1 MYQHNDMSSPHSASN
16 KSQKS
21 LLIWTLVAV
30 VALIA
35 VFIGIDSASKQGS
48 SGNPQ
53 PQNNLLGAVREDD
66 HVKGGNFSSPV
77 TIIEYSDFQCPA
89 CAAYYPITKKIL
101 ETNGAKVQFV
111 YRYFPLQSL
120 HPNALNAAQAG
131 EAAGKQN
138 KFWEM
143 HDLLFER
150 QKEWSDEKNVR
161 DIFARYAR
169 ELGLNVENFIA
180 DFANSASK
188 DRIERDYQNGVQAG
202 VEGTPTFFVNGA
214 KIDNPRSYDE
224 FQKLIDAVVAKK
236 P

>member
-1 MYQHNDMSSPHSASN
+1 MSSSHTVN
-16 KSQKS
+16 HNSQKS
-21 LLIWTLVAV
+21 LLIWTIVAV

-35 VFIGIDSASKQGS
+35 VFVGIDSASKQRAPN
-48 SGNPQ
+48 NPSD
-53 PQNNLLGAVREDD
+53 QNNSIDGVKEDD

-89 CAAYYPITKKIL
+89 CAAYYPITKKIF

-111 YRYFPLQSL
+111 YRYFPLESI
-120 HPNALNAAQAG
+120 HANALPASQAA

-150 QKEWSDEKNVR
+150 QKEWSNEKSPR
-161 DIFARYAR
+161 DIFARYAG
-169 ELGLNVENFIA
+169 ELRLNTGNFIA
-180 DFANSASK
+180 DFENPATK
-188 DRIERDYQNGVQAG
+188 DRIQKDYQSGTRARI
-202 VEGTPTFFVNGA
+202 EGTPTFFINGA

-224 FQKLIDAVVAKK
+224 FQKLIDDVVAKK
-236 P
+236 S